1 MRANMRMFMLLLL
14 ISFLF
19 VFLYKQDDIEQ
30 FSSGST
36 YAILV
41 IAGVAVALL
50 AGYLL
55 MKGGN
60 VFPM

>member
-1 MRANMRMFMLLLL
+1 MRMFMLLLL

>member
-1 MRANMRMFMLLLL
+1 MLLLL

-41 IAGVAVALL
+41 IAGIAVALL
-50 AGYLL
+50 AGFLL
-55 MKGGN
+55 MKGGA
-60 VFPM
+60 VFV

>member
-1 MRANMRMFMLLLL
+1 MGANMRMFLLLVL
-14 ISFLF
+14 VAFLF

-41 IAGVAVALL
+41 IAGIAVALL
-50 AGYLL
+50 AGFLL

-60 VFPM
+60 VFI